1 MQVDKL
7 SGHLVVFEPSGR
19 RGRVPHNATL
29 LDAARELGEDIESV
43 CGGKLVCG
51 KCIIQIDKVLSAR
64 HGIKSAGKSLSSPTK
79 KELSVLK
86 ARGLDN
92 SFRLACHAR
101 VLGDVA
107 VFVPETSRMA
117 KQVIR
122 KASIKRPVKLKP
134 AVRKYYVEV
143 PPGSLKDPLGD
154 ADRLTAR
161 LNREFGLAN
170 LKIDYDVLGSLPP
183 ILYESGGKVTATVW
197 MDQRVVRV
205 QAGFIER
212 SYGVALDI
220 GTTTVAAYLCDLS
233 TGDTL
238 ATAADINPQISFGD
252 DVISR
257 ITYAMSDLDGLGKL
271 NHEIISCIGNLL
283 ADLVKKA
290 GILPGNISEIVVVGN
305 TAMHHIFL
313 NIDPSGLGR
322 SPFTPLISS
331 SLNVDSD
338 SLGLGH
344 GKSLNVHTLPIIA
357 GFVGADTVGV
367 LIAEEPYKQDKMALI
382 IDIGTN
388 GELVFGNKK
397 KLLCA
402 SCAMG
407 PAFEGGNIKFGMRAA
422 PGAIEKVEIDGKTL
436 DLRFKVIGSDK
447 WNTQSCAVKARG
459 ICGSGIIDALAEM
472 VRTGIIEQGGR
483 FNKNLSSDRLVAN
496 KEGPAFIL
504 ARADETAT
512 GKDITIDINDV
523 RSVQLAKAAMYAG
536 ARILMDK
543 LKIGK
548 PDKVVLAGAFGS
560 YINKENALAIGLFPG
575 CELKNVYSVGNAA
588 GEGAR
593 LALLNIDKRRE
604 ADDIARRIEYIEL
617 TTEPDF
623 QKHFVKALQFP
634 ASNICRS
641 K

>member
-19 RGRVPHNATL
+19 RGRVAHNVTL

-51 KCIIQIDKVLSAR
+51 KCIIQIDKALSAR
-64 HGIKSAGKSLSSPTK
+64 HGIKSISKPLSPPTQ
-79 KELSVLK
+79 KELKLLK

-92 SFRLACHAR
+92 SFRLTCHAR

-107 VFVPETSRMA
+107 VFVPETSRIA
-117 KQVIR
+117 KQVMR
-122 KASIKRPVKLKP
+122 KASIKRTVKLKP
-134 AVRKYYVEV
+134 AVRKYYVEL
-143 PPGSLKDPLGD
+143 PPGSLKDSLGD
-154 ADRLTAR
+154 ADRLIAK

-170 LKIDYDVLGSLPP
+170 LKIDYGVLKSLPP

-197 MDQRVVRV
+197 MDQRLVRV
-205 QAGFIER
+205 QSGFIEH
-212 SYGVALDI
+212 SYGVAIDI

-238 ATAADINPQISFGD
+238 ATAADINPQISLGD

-257 ITYAMSDLDGLGKL
+257 ISYAMSNPDGLGKL
-271 NHEIISCIGNLL
+271 NYEIISCISNLL
-283 ADLVKKA
+283 ADLIKQA

-344 GKSLNVHTLPIIA
+344 GKSLNVHILPIIA

-422 PGAIEKVEIDGKTL
+422 PGAIEKVEIDSKTL
-436 DLRFKVIGSDK
+436 EVRFKVIGSNR
-447 WNTQSCAVKARG
+447 WNTQSSILKARG

-472 VRTGIIEQGGR
+472 VRAGIIDPGGR
-483 FNKNLSSDRLVAN
+483 FNKNLSSDRLIATR
-496 KEGPAFIL
+496 EGPAFIL
-504 ARADETAT
+504 ARAGETAA
-512 GKDITIDINDV
+512 GKDITIDISDV

-536 ARILMDK
+536 AKILMDK

-548 PDKVVLAGAFGS
+548 PDKVVLAGSFGS
-560 YINKENALAIGLFPG
+560 YINKENALAIGLFPD
-575 CELKNVYSVGNAA
+575 CEIKNVYSVGNAA

-593 LALLNIDKRRE
+593 LALLNIDKREE
-604 ADDIARRIEYIEL
+604 AGDIARRIEYVEL

-634 ASNICRS
+634 LREPAS
-641 K
+641 

>member
-1 MQVDKL
+1 LQVDKL

-19 RGRVPHNATL
+19 RGRVAYNATL

-51 KCIIQIDKVLSAR
+51 KCIVQIDSAMSAR
-64 HGIKSAGKSLSSPTK
+64 HGIKSISKSLSPATQ
-79 KELSVLK
+79 KEIKLLK

-92 SFRLACHAR
+92 SFRLACHTR
-101 VLGDVA
+101 VLGDVV
-107 VFVPETSRMA
+107 VFLPETSRRA

-122 KASIKRPVKLKP
+122 KSSINRPVKLKP
-134 AVRKYYVEV
+134 AIRKYYVEV
-143 PPGSLKDPLGD
+143 LPGSLKDALGD
-154 ADRLTAR
+154 ADRLTAK
-161 LNREFGLAN
+161 LAEAYGLKN
-170 LKIDYDVLGSLPP
+170 LKIDFGVLNSLPP
-183 ILYESGGKVTATVW
+183 ILRESGGKVTATVW
-197 MDQRVVRV
+197 MDRRVVRV
-205 QAGFIER
+205 QPGLIER
-212 SYGVALDI
+212 SYGVAVDI

-238 ATAADINPQISFGD
+238 ATAADLNPQISFGD
-252 DVISR
+252 DVITR
-257 ITYAMSDLDGLGKL
+257 ISYAMSNPDGLGKL
-271 NHEIISCIGNLL
+271 NHEITSCIGRLL

-313 NIDPSGLGR
+313 NIDPSGLGM

-331 SLNVDSD
+331 SLDVDSD

-344 GKSLNVHTLPIIA
+344 GKSLNVHTLPVIA

-367 LIAEEPYKQDKMALI
+367 LIAEEPHKQDKMTLI

-388 GELVFGNKK
+388 GELVLGNKN

-407 PAFEGGNIKFGMRAA
+407 PAFEGGNIRFGMRAA
-422 PGAIEKVEIDGKTL
+422 LGAIEKVEINSKTL
-436 DLRFKVIGSDK
+436 EVRFKVIGSNR
-447 WNTQSCAVKARG
+447 WNTQSSTVKAGG

-472 VRTGIIEQGGR
+472 VRAGIIEPSGR
-483 FNKNLSSDRLVAN
+483 FNKNLSSDRLITT
-496 KEGPAFIL
+496 KEGPAFIM
-504 ARADETAT
+504 ARGDESAT
-512 GKDITIDINDV
+512 GMDITIDIGDV

-543 LKIGK
+543 LKIEK

-560 YINKENALAIGLFPG
+560 YVNKENAMAIGLFPD
-575 CELKNVYSVGNAA
+575 CELRNVYSVGNAA

-593 LALLNIDKRRE
+593 LALVNTDKRKE
-604 ADDIARRIEYIEL
+604 ADEIARKIEYVEL

-634 ASNICRS
+634 H
-641 K
+641 

>member
-1 MQVDKL
+1 MC
-7 SGHLVVFEPSGR
+7 GHLVVFEPSGL
-19 RGRVPHNATL
+19 RGRVTHNATL

-51 KCIIQIDKVLSAR
+51 KCIVQVDRNISAR
-64 HGIKSAGKSLSSPTK
+64 HGIKSAGKSLSVPTQ
-79 KELSVLK
+79 KELKLLK
-86 ARGLDN
+86 ARGLDD

-107 VFVPETSRMA
+107 VFVPETSRRA

-122 KASIKRPVKLKP
+122 KASINRPVKLKP
-134 AVRKYYVEV
+134 AIRKYYVEL

-154 ADRLTAR
+154 ADRLIAK
-161 LNREFGLAN
+161 LAGESGLAN
-170 LKIDYDVLGSLPP
+170 LKADYNVLSSLPP
-183 ILYESGGKVTATVW
+183 ILRESGGKVTATVW
-197 MDQRVVRV
+197 MDKRIVRV
-205 QAGFIER
+205 QPGYIEH
-212 SYGVALDI
+212 SYGAAIDI

-238 ATAADINPQISFGD
+238 ATAADLNPQISFGD
-252 DVISR
+252 DVITR
-257 ITYAMSDLDGLGKL
+257 ISYAMSNPDGPGKL
-271 NHEIISCIGNLL
+271 NYEIISCIGGLL
-283 ADLVKKA
+283 AGLGKKA
-290 GILPGNISEIVVVGN
+290 GILPVDISEIVVAGN

-313 NIDPSGLGR
+313 NIDPSDLGR
-322 SPFTPLISS
+322 SPFTPVISS
-331 SLNVDSD
+331 SLDIDSE
-338 SLGLGH
+338 SLGLGP
-344 GKSLNVHTLPIIA
+344 GKTTNVHTLPVIA

-367 LIAEEPYKQDKMALI
+367 LIAEEPYKRDKIALI

-388 GELVFGNKK
+388 GEIVLGNKH

-407 PAFEGGNIKFGMRAA
+407 PAFEGGNIRFGMRAA
-422 PGAIEKVEIDGKTL
+422 PGAIEKVEIDSKTL
-436 DLRFKVIGSDK
+436 EVKFKVIGSNR
-447 WNTQSCAVKARG
+447 WNTQSSSTKARG

-472 VRTGIIEQGGR
+472 VRTGIIEPNGR
-483 FNKNLSSDRLVAN
+483 FNKNLSSRRLTAN
-496 KEGPAFIL
+496 KEGPAFVL

-512 GKDITIDINDV
+512 GKDITISIGDV

-543 LKIGK
+543 LKIDK

-560 YINKENALAIGLFPG
+560 YVNKENALAIGLFPG

-593 LALLNIDKRRE
+593 LALVNTDKRKE
-604 ADDIARRIEYIEL
+604 ADEIARKIEYVEL

-623 QKHFVKALQFP
+623 QKLFVKALGFP
-634 ASNICRS
+634 VP
-641 K
+641 KPF

>member
-1 MQVDKL
+1 M

-19 RGRVPHNATL
+19 RGRIAHNATL
-29 LDAARELGEDIESV
+29 LDAAREFGEDIESV

-51 KCIIQIDKVLSAR
+51 KCIVQIDKTLSAR
-64 HGIKSAGKSLSSPTK
+64 HGIKSVNKSLSSPTQ
-79 KELSVLK
+79 KELKLLK

-117 KQVIR
+117 KQVMR
-122 KASIKRPVKLKP
+122 KASIKRSVKLKP
-134 AVRKYYVEV
+134 AIRKYYVEL
-143 PPGSLKDPLGD
+143 PPGSLKDPIGD
-154 ADRLTAR
+154 ADRLTAK
-161 LNREFGLAN
+161 LDREFGLSN
-170 LKIDYDVLGSLPP
+170 LKIDYGVLKSLPP
-183 ILYESGGKVTATVW
+183 ILYESGGNVTATVW

-205 QAGFIER
+205 QPGFIER
-212 SYGVALDI
+212 SYGVAIDI

-238 ATAADINPQISFGD
+238 ATAADINPQISLGD

-257 ITYAMSDLDGLGKL
+257 ISYAMSNPEGLGKL
-271 NHEIISCIGNLL
+271 NHEIVSCIGSLL
-283 ADLVKKA
+283 ADLIKQA
-290 GILPGNISEIVVVGN
+290 GIMPGNISEIVVVGN

-322 SPFTPLISS
+322 SPFIPLISS

-344 GKSLNVHTLPIIA
+344 GKSLNVYTLPVIA

-367 LIAEEPYKQDKMALI
+367 LIAEEPYRQEKMTLI

-407 PAFEGGNIKFGMRAA
+407 PAFEGSNIKFGMRAA
-422 PGAIEKVEIDGKTL
+422 PGAIEKVEIDRKTL
-436 DLRFKVIGSDK
+436 DVRFKVIGSNK
-447 WNTQSCAVKARG
+447 WNTQSSAVKARG

-472 VRTGIIEQGGR
+472 VRAGIIDQGGR
-483 FNKNLSSDRLVAN
+483 FSKNLSSGRLITTR
-496 KEGPAFIL
+496 EGPSFVL
-504 ARADETAT
+504 ARAEETAA
-512 GKDITIDINDV
+512 GADITIDISDV

-536 ARILMDK
+536 AKILMDK
-543 LKIGK
+543 LKTGK

-575 CELKNVYSVGNAA
+575 CELKNVYSIGNAA

-593 LALLNIDKRRE
+593 LALVNTDKRKE
-604 ADDIARRIEYIEL
+604 ADEIARKIEYVEL
-617 TTEPDF
+617 TTEPNF
-623 QKHFVKALQFP
+623 QKDFVKALQFP
-634 ASNICRS
+634 AP
-641 K
+641 KPF

>member
-1 MQVDKL
+1 LQVNKL
-7 SGHLVVFEPSGR
+7 SGHVVVFEPSGR
-19 RGRVPHNATL
+19 RGRIAHNTTL

-43 CGGKLVCG
+43 CGSKLVCG
-51 KCIIQIDKVLSAR
+51 KCIIQTDKTLSVR
-64 HGIKSAGKSLSSPTK
+64 HGIKSTSKSLSSPTQ
-79 KELSVLK
+79 KELKLLK

-92 SFRLACHAR
+92 SFRLACNTR

-107 VFVPETSRMA
+107 IFVPETSRMA

-143 PPGSLKDPLGD
+143 PPGSLKDSLGD
-154 ADRLTAR
+154 TDRLITK
-161 LNREFGLAN
+161 LTREFGLAN
-170 LKIDYDVLGSLPP
+170 LKIDYGVLKSLPS

-205 QAGFIER
+205 QPGFIEH

-257 ITYAMSDLDGLGKL
+257 ISYAMSNPDGLGKL
-271 NHEIISCIGNLL
+271 NYEIISCIGSLL
-283 ADLVKKA
+283 ADLVKQA
-290 GILPGNISEIVVVGN
+290 GMLPGNISEIVVVGN

-322 SPFTPLISS
+322 SPFTPIISS
-331 SLNVDSD
+331 SLNIDSD

-344 GKSLNVHTLPIIA
+344 GKSLNVHTLPVIA

-422 PGAIEKVEIDGKTL
+422 PGAIEKVEIDSKTL
-436 DLRFKVIGSDK
+436 EVRFKVIGSNR
-447 WNTQSCAVKARG
+447 WNTQSSILKARG

-472 VRTGIIEQGGR
+472 VRTRIIDPGGS
-483 FNKNLSSDRLVAN
+483 FNKNLSSDRLIATR
-496 KEGPAFIL
+496 EGPAFIL
-504 ARADETAT
+504 ARAGETAA
-512 GKDITIDINDV
+512 GKDITIDISDV

-536 ARILMDK
+536 AQILMDK

-575 CELKNVYSVGNAA
+575 CKIKNVYSVGNAA

-593 LALLNIDKRRE
+593 LALLNIDKRKE
-604 ADDIARRIEYIEL
+604 AADIARRIEYVEL
-617 TTEPDF
+617 TTEPNF

-634 ASNICRS
+634 VA
-641 K
+641 KEFLV